1 MIRFRS
7 ARVLVVMALLSSSG
21 VVAAS
26 AAIADRRPSA
36 SAPGAVVEGSEA
48 IAGGDVSAGFGAGI
62 AVSDGSFEQGPP
74 PGSEWSEVINT
85 PTNCPS
91 GIEDWSFPEA
101 LDAPAVDGVM
111 TYWAGGYCPGPTNV
125 GAVEGWVEQDV
136 AVPSSTPI
144 LIFWYA
150 AFRDDPAESAGSD
163 VAFIDVGGNEQWS
176 LDVSTAANDTNDG
189 DGTRCFVPARIDLS
203 AFAGQVVELRV
214 GLDSDLSELV
224 GNVFFDDFTF
234 ADLVSADG
242 FECGLGRWSATTP

>member
-36 SAPGAVVEGSEA
+36 RTPGAVVAGSEA
-48 IAGGDVSAGFGAGI
+48 IFGGDLSAGFGAGI
-62 AVSDGSFEQGPP
+62 AASDGSFEQGPP

-91 GIEDWSFPEA
+91 GIWDWSDPSA
-101 LDAPAVDGVM
+101 LGAAAPDGTM
-111 TYWAGGYCPGPTNV
+111 SFWAGGYCPGPTDV

-136 AVPSSTPI
+136 TVPASAPV

-163 VAFIDVGGNEQWS
+163 VAFVDINGFEQWS
-176 LDVSTAANDTNDG
+176 VDVSTAANDTDDG
-189 DGTRCFVPARIDLS
+189 AGNRCFVPARLDLG